1 MTKTGP
7 SPTTDEEIELS
18 CAAAMLRLDRVAVQA
33 VANDAERLDI
43 SVEAQALTLWLLGG
57 TAAARYP
64 GPTENVLRF
73 SEWILS
79 GRGGRT

>member
-33 VANDAERLDI
+33 VADDAERLDI
-43 SVEAQALTLWLLGG
+43 SVEAQALTL
-57 TAAARYP
+57 
-64 GPTENVLRF
+64 
-73 SEWILS
+73 
-79 GRGGRT
+79 